1 MEKQKLLQVEGLS
14 ISFAQYTKGLRRR
27 NLQVIRDLG
36 LTVRSGEI
44 TAVVGSSGSGK
55 SLLAHGILGLLPYN
69 GSMSGTVLYK
79 GEILTERRLKDLRG
93 REIVL
98 VPQSV
103 SYLDPLMKVGNQ
115 VRNGEKSSEAVKRCR
130 ELLARYGLPSD
141 TERQY
146 PFELSGGM
154 TRRVLIST
162 ALMEKPEL
170 VIADEPTP
178 GLDLRAAKRVMGHFR
193 EIADEGAGVLLI
205 THDLE
210 LALEVAD
217 RIAVFYAGT
226 TLEEMEASAF
236 QREETLFH
244 PYSQALYRAMPQ
256 NGFVPLAGTQP
267 YAGDSYTGCVFAPRC
282 PYRGEE
288 CVAREI
294 PYQEI
299 GGRKVRC
306 IRPELTGM
314 SGSLER
320 MGKSPDAENPVPA
333 ERGNLA

>member
-1 MEKQKLLQVEGLS
+1 MEKQILLQVEGLS

-69 GSMSGTVLYK
+69 ASMSGEILYK
-79 GEILTERRLKDLRG
+79 GQELTGRLLENVRG

-115 VRNGEKSSEAVKRCR
+115 VRKGRKTAGALERCR
-130 ELLARYGLPSD
+130 ELLARYGLPPD
-141 TERQY
+141 TESRY

-162 ALMEKPEL
+162 ALMEEPEL

-178 GLDLRAAKRVMGHFR
+178 GLDLTAAKRVMGHFR
-193 EIADEGAGVLLI
+193 EIADEGTGVLLI

-217 RIAVFYAGT
+217 RVAVLYAGMT
-226 TLEEMEASAF
+226 VEETDSRAF
-236 QREETLFH
+236 DREETLSH
-244 PYSQALYRAMPQ
+244 PYTRALWRAMPEH
-256 NGFVPLAGTQP
+256 GFEAVSGTQP
-267 YAGDSYTGCVFAPRC
+267 YVKDMPAGCPYRPRC
-282 PYRGEE
+282 PQAGHGCEGEIKMRKTERGL
-288 CVAREI
+288 
-294 PYQEI
+294 
-299 GGRKVRC
+299 VRC
-306 IRPELTGM
+306 IRPGEEA
-314 SGSLER
+314 S
-320 MGKSPDAENPVPA
+320 A
-333 ERGNLA
+333 

>member
-1 MEKQKLLQVEGLS
+1 MEKQILLQVEGLS

-69 GSMSGTVLYK
+69 ASMSGEILYK
-79 GEILTERRLKDLRG
+79 GQELTGRLLENVRG

-115 VRNGEKSSEAVKRCR
+115 VRKGRKTAGALERCR
-130 ELLARYGLPSD
+130 ELLARYGLPPD
-141 TERQY
+141 TESRY

-154 TRRVLIST
+154 IRRVLIST
-162 ALMEKPEL
+162 ALMEEPEL

-178 GLDLRAAKRVMGHFR
+178 GLDLTAAKRVMGHFR
-193 EIADEGAGVLLI
+193 EIADEGTGVLLI

-236 QREETLFH
+236 QREETLLH

-256 NGFVPLAGTQP
+256 HGFQPLAGTQP
-267 YAGDSYTGCVFAPRC
+267 YAGDSYEGCVFAPRC

-288 CVAREI
+288 CSIQEI
-294 PYQEI
+294 PYREVR
-299 GGRKVRC
+299 GRKVRC
-306 IRPELTGM
+306 IRPELAEM
-314 SGSLER
+314 SGSP
-320 MGKSPDAENPVPA
+320 GKMDRSPDAENLA
-333 ERGNLA
+333 LTERGRMA